1 MSRETLR
8 ARLGKRK
15 TVEVESPFWGCSVT
29 LRELSAAEQLSLS
42 PRADALAKKLD
53 VPRDMTFVFLTVVS
67 SLVDGDERIFSDDDL
82 ADVSAGD
89 LAELARLS
97 EHVVALNGSRDDP
110 LGNSSGS
117 PDDA

>member
-1 MSRETLR
+1 
-8 ARLGKRK
+8 
-15 TVEVESPFWGCSVT
+15 
-29 LRELSAAEQLSLS
+29 
-42 PRADALAKKLD
+42 
-53 VPRDMTFVFLTVVS
+53 MTFVILTVVS